1 MVILGMVNR
10 LLPPVLTRRRIWT
23 ACALAVVADALQLV
37 LGPIGWAGADEAID
51 VVTMLLLSMTIGFH
65 PLFLPTFV
73 VEFVPMVDML
83 PTWTACTMV
92 VVGLRRKKNTAAP
105 PPAPSKP
112 MENVI
117 DI

>member
-1 MVILGMVNR
+1 
-10 LLPPVLTRRRIWT
+10 
-23 ACALAVVADALQLV
+23 VVADALQLV

-92 VVGLRRKKNTAAP
+92 VVGLRRKKHTPTP
-105 PPAPSKP
+105 PPAAPKP